1 MSVLVDLSQVMIANL
16 MAQLGTHQNAQ
27 VDENMIRH
35 MVLNT
40 LRFNRMKFK
49 DEFGELIICA
59 DDKNYWRRQVFPYY
73 KAARRK
79 HREESELDWTQ
90 IFAALN
96 KVRDELKEHF
106 PYKVIQIDTAEADDI
121 IGTIIHHEGREL
133 NTGEKFLILS
143 GDKDYIQLHKYA
155 NVKQY
160 NPVMKKWVTHSNP
173 EQYLFEHVM
182 KGDAGDGIPNIM
194 SPDNSFVMNIRQ
206 KPVTKKRLEEWIDIN
221 KMSSEVKRNY
231 MRNKS
236 LIDLSQV
243 PENLK
248 MSILEAYNAENGKDR
263 SKLLNFFIKNRLK
276 LLTESLSEF

>member
-1 MSVLVDLSQVMIANL
+1 MAILVDLNQVMIANL
-16 MAQLGTHQNAQ
+16 MVQIGNHHNAE

-35 MVLNT
+35 MVLNSI
-40 LRFNRMKFK
+40 RFNRMKFK

-59 DDKNYWRRQVFPYY
+59 DDKNYWRRQMFPYY

-79 HREESELDWTQ
+79 HREESELDWTS
-90 IFAALN
+90 IFNALN
-96 KVRDELKEHF
+96 KVRQELKEVF
-106 PYKVIQIDTAEADDI
+106 PYKVIQIDGAEADDI
-121 IGTIIHHEGREL
+121 IGTIIHEEGREL

-155 NVKQY
+155 NIKQY
-160 NPVMKKWVTHSNP
+160 NPVLKKWVVHSNP
-173 EQYLFEHVM
+173 EQYLYEHIV
-182 KGDAGDGIPNIM
+182 KGDAGDGVPNIL

-231 MRNKS
+231 LRNKS
-236 LIDLSQV
+236 LIDLSEV
-243 PENLK
+243 PQHLK
-248 MSILEAYNAENGKDR
+248 EKILEAYSAENTKDR
-263 SKLLNFFIKNRLK
+263 SQLLDFFIKNRLK